1 MENENII
8 SVKELTI
15 KYPLNKNIFIKRK
28 EYLTAVD
35 NVSFTISKGETLG
48 LAGES
53 GCGKST
59 IAKAILNVLQFSI
72 PDIKISGDILLNTDE
87 GFLNLT
93 KIKYQSFRKY
103 RGLIQTVFQDPYSSL
118 NPRQSIGNIVE
129 EPLLYNTDLK
139 NKERKDR
146 VKFLLDKVGIGTDKL
161 NNYPFEFSGGQR
173 QRINIARALATNPKL
188 LIADEPISSLDVSI
202 QAQIINLFKDLKN
215 EFNLSMLF
223 IGHDLSMLK
232 EISDNI
238 AIMYSGKIVET
249 GTKEKVYFRPKHP
262 YTKSLLSSI
271 PRINKKNIEIKN

>member
-35 NVSFTISKGETLG
+35 KVSFTIAKGETLG

-72 PDIKISGDILLNTDE
+72 PGIKISGDILLNTNE

-93 KIKYQSFRKY
+93 KIKYRSFRKY

-262 YTKSLLSSI
+262 YTKSLISSI